1 MADFFPPITEITSC
15 IKRSKERRKIL
26 TEELKSTNPKD
37 KGTFRKVEEMAI
49 ERTMEY
55 MWNKRYWVLR
65 EQQSKGP
72 ADLYAYKIIN
82 GERIEYFID
91 AIKLDILMQ
100 RRSLGTPFID
110 NFSLTLEDEFNKV
123 NVYENVAS
131 TLIKMGGRVGN
142 LMDTTH
148 DAMSPDSPMGKEISK
163 TEKDQIYKAI
173 NEVEEK
179 IAKLKLSI
187 K

>member
-1 MADFFPPITEITSC
+1 MC
-15 IKRSKERRKIL
+15 YIKIAGAFETL
-26 TEELKSTNPKD
+26 D
-37 KGTFRKVEEMAI
+37 C
-49 ERTMEY
+49 
-55 MWNKRYWVLR
+55 
-65 EQQSKGP
+65 
-72 ADLYAYKIIN
+72 LYSAV
-82 GERIEYFID
+82 
-91 AIKLDILMQ
+91 
-100 RRSLGTPFID
+100 S
-110 NFSLTLEDEFNKV
+110 EFNKV

-131 TLIKMGGRVGN
+131 TLIKIGGRVGN

>member
-1 MADFFPPITEITSC
+1 
-15 IKRSKERRKIL
+15 
-26 TEELKSTNPKD
+26 
-37 KGTFRKVEEMAI
+37 
-49 ERTMEY
+49 
-55 MWNKRYWVLR
+55 
-65 EQQSKGP
+65 
-72 ADLYAYKIIN
+72 
-82 GERIEYFID
+82 
-91 AIKLDILMQ
+91 MQ
-100 RRSLGTPFID
+100 RKSLGTPFID

-131 TLIKMGGRVGN
+131 TLIKIGGRVGN

-148 DAMSPDSPMGKEISK
+148 DAMSPNSPMGKEISK

>member
-1 MADFFPPITEITSC
+1 
-15 IKRSKERRKIL
+15 
-26 TEELKSTNPKD
+26 
-37 KGTFRKVEEMAI
+37 
-49 ERTMEY
+49 
-55 MWNKRYWVLR
+55 
-65 EQQSKGP
+65 
-72 ADLYAYKIIN
+72 
-82 GERIEYFID
+82 
-91 AIKLDILMQ
+91 MQ
-100 RRSLGTPFID
+100 RKSLGTPFID

-131 TLIKMGGRVGN
+131 TLIKIGGRVGN

-148 DAMSPDSPMGKEISK
+148 DAMSPNSPMGKEISK
-163 TEKDQIYKAI
+163 TEKDQIYKAV

>member
-1 MADFFPPITEITSC
+1 MTKIREPLTIEHILSAVLKKINAD
-15 IKRSKERRKIL
+15 
-26 TEELKSTNPKD
+26 ELKQITGKSISH
-37 KGTFRKVEEMAI
+37 FRKCSDPEDKDHNLH
-49 ERTMEY
+49 Y
-55 MWNKRYWVLR
+55 
-65 EQQSKGP
+65 
-72 ADLYAYKIIN
+72 
-82 GERIEYFID
+82 ID

-100 RRSLGTPFID
+100 RHSLGTPFID

-123 NVYENVAS
+123 NIYENVAS
-131 TLIKMGGRVGN
+131 TLIKIGGRVGN
-142 LMDTTH
+142 LMDKTH

-163 TEKDQIYKAI
+163 NEKDQIYKAI

>member
-1 MADFFPPITEITSC
+1 
-15 IKRSKERRKIL
+15 
-26 TEELKSTNPKD
+26 
-37 KGTFRKVEEMAI
+37 
-49 ERTMEY
+49 
-55 MWNKRYWVLR
+55 
-65 EQQSKGP
+65 
-72 ADLYAYKIIN
+72 
-82 GERIEYFID
+82 
-91 AIKLDILMQ
+91 MQ

-110 NFSLTLEDEFNKV
+110 NFSLRLEDEFNKV

-148 DAMSPDSPMGKEISK
+148 DAMSHDSPMGKEISK

-173 NEVEEK
+173 SEVEEK

>member
-1 MADFFPPITEITSC
+1 MTKLREPLTVEHVLSQVINKLEENEVKNITN
-15 IKRSKERRKIL
+15 
-26 TEELKSTNPKD
+26 KSISH
-37 KGTFRKVEEMAI
+37 FRKCSDPDDKDH
-49 ERTMEY
+49 
-55 MWNKRYWVLR
+55 NLHC
-65 EQQSKGP
+65 
-72 ADLYAYKIIN
+72 
-82 GERIEYFID
+82 ID